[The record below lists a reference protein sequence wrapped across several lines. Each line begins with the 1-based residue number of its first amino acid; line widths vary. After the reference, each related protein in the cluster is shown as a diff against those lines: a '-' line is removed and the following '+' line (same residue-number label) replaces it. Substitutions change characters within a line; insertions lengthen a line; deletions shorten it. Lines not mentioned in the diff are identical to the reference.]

1 VPRRLR
7 RPGSASSS
15 GGLRLTIDLNAD
27 MAEGSGPE
35 GWSADA
41 ALLDVITSANI
52 ACAGHAGDEE
62 MMRHA
67 CAAALERGVRIGAH
81 PGYADR
87 ENFGR
92 VELELETG
100 EIVEQVSEQIA
111 RLEQIATAAGGE
123 VTHVKPH
130 GALYHR
136 ALRDEQLALAL
147 AELFSA
153 LHNPPVV
160 LAPARGA
167 LADAAQARGL
177 RCASEGFAD
186 RAYDAAGLL
195 VPRDQPGSIL
205 EASDAVVQAV
215 RLASEGTVVPSDGT
229 ELGIVVDSICVH
241 GDTPGALELARAVRG
256 AIEAAGV
263 EVRAFA

>member
-1 VPRRLR
+1 M
-7 RPGSASSS
+7 
-15 GGLRLTIDLNAD
+15 DLNAD
-27 MAEGSGPE
+27 MAEGTGPA

-62 MMRHA
+62 TMRHA

-92 VELELETG
+92 IELELETE

-111 RLEQIATAAGGE
+111 RLEQIATAAGGD

-153 LHNPPVV
+153 LRNPPVV

-167 LADAAQARGL
+167 LVDAAQARGL
-177 RCASEGFAD
+177 RCTGEGFAD
-186 RAYDAAGLL
+186 RAYNGAGLL

-205 EASDAVVQAV
+205 EPSDAVVQAV
-215 RLASEGTVVPSDGT
+215 RLASEGTVVASDRS

>member
-1 VPRRLR
+1 M
-7 RPGSASSS
+7 
-15 GGLRLTIDLNAD
+15 DLNAD
-27 MAEGSGPE
+27 MAEGSGPS
-35 GWSADA
+35 GWAADA

-52 ACAGHAGDEE
+52 ACGGHAGDAET
-62 MMRHA
+62 MRHA
-67 CAAALERGVRIGAH
+67 CQAALERGVRIGAH

-92 VELELETG
+92 VELELGTD
-100 EIVEQVSEQIA
+100 EIVDQVAGQVA
-111 RLEQIATAAGGE
+111 LLERTAAEAGGQ

-136 ALRDEQLALAL
+136 ALRDEQLAAAL

-153 LHNPPVV
+153 LSRPPVV

-177 RCASEGFAD
+177 RCAAEGFAD

-195 VPRDQPGSIL
+195 VPRDQPGSVL
-205 EASDAVVQAV
+205 NPSDAVAQAV
-215 RLASEGTVVPSDGT
+215 GLARGGSVTSSDGT
-229 ELGIVVDSICVH
+229 ELAIELDSICVH
-241 GDTPGALELARAVRG
+241 GDTPGALELARAIRS
-256 AIEAAGV
+256 ALQSAGV
-263 EVRAFA
+263 EVEPFV